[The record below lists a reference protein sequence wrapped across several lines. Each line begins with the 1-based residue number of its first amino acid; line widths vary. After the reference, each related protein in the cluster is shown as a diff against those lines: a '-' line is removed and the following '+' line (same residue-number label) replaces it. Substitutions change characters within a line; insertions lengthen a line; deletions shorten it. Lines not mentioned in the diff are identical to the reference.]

1 MVRGARCKAGG
12 GGVQEASAP
21 SSGSLHGSAGSACSV
36 SLAAGTRG
44 PATPLLDDLPQ
55 DTTSWSQNRLPKV
68 LTRPPLGGA
77 HTLVV
82 R

>member
-1 MVRGARCKAGG
+1 MGCYVGQGAER
-12 GGVQEASAP
+12 GVQEASAP
-21 SSGSLHGSAGSACSV
+21 STSSLYGGGGSASSV
-36 SLAAGTRG
+36 SFAAGTRG

-68 LTRPPLGGA
+68 LTRPVLGGA

-82 R
+82 